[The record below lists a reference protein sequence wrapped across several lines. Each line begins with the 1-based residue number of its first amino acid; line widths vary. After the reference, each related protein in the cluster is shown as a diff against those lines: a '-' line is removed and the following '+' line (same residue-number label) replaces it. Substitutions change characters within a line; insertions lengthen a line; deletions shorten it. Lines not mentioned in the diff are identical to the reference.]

1 MRKTSPHPLPHRF
14 LFRLLFSIRVALTLY
29 FANHKRTPPK
39 KTASYVSYVHR
50 KIRFKIRSFSFEGAV
65 AHLPVFVRAKKDPIC
80 LVHSGTQAELSVTES
95 FFEIDSGYLLLSSSL

>member
-29 FANHKRTPPK
+29 FANHKRTPPPPQK
-39 KTASYVSYVHR
+39 KKKNASYASYVHR

-80 LVHSGTQAELSVTES
+80 LVHSGTT
-95 FFEIDSGYLLLSSSL
+95 G